1 MTSFDSSAAQA
12 NYPTNTTLPLGK
24 AQPLSDTASKTS
36 GCVTDGVKH
45 NALSAFHWKDDPR
58 PSVFATDRAF
68 VANASGQ
75 TTSQTASKAVQ
86 AFEQKHG
93 RSQGT
98 VYGVS
103 AAADRATA
111 EFQDRIAQRKV
122 PA

>member
-1 MTSFDSSAAQA
+1 MTTSFDSVGAQKA
-12 NYPTNTTLPLGK
+12 NYPIRTLPARK
-24 AQPLSDTASKTS
+24 AQPLSDAADES
-36 GCVTDGVKH
+36 CQKH

-58 PSVFATDRAF
+58 PSIFATDRAF

-98 VYGVS
+98 VHGIS
-103 AAADRATA
+103 SAADRATM
-111 EFQDRIAQRKV
+111 EFRRLAGERRKV
-122 PA
+122 AA